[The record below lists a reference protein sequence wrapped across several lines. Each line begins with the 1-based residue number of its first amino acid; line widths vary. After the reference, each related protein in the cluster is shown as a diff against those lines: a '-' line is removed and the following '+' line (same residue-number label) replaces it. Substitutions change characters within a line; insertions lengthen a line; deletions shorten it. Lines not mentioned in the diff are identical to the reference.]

1 MRKTTINPVSENSS
15 PSNLDFLDLERLAQ
29 VEISSECPEHPVESA
44 LLLNEDSG
52 AGWRAANAGEQTIRV
67 VFDQPCA
74 IERIFLEFEERQQAR
89 TQEFVLLGLIDNES
103 AYREILRQQYHFS
116 PPNTTQEIEHYEVKL
131 NRLKALELRIIP
143 DISGGDACATLKKLR
158 LG

>member
-15 PSNLDFLDLERLAQ
+15 PSNLDFLDLEQLAQ

-52 AGWRAANAGEQTIRV
+52 AGWRAANPGEQTIRV

-89 TQEFVLLGLIDNES
+89 TQEFVLLVLIDNES

>member
-1 MRKTTINPVSENSS
+1 MRKTTINPVFENSPS
-15 PSNLDFLDLERLAQ
+15 SNLDFLDLERLAQ

-44 LLLNEDSG
+44 LLLNEDAG
-52 AGWRAANAGEQTIRV
+52 AGWRAANPGEQTIRV

>member
-1 MRKTTINPVSENSS
+1 MRKTTINPVSQNNSS
-15 PSNLDFLDLERLAQ
+15 SNLDFLDLEQLAQ
-29 VEISSECPEHPVESA
+29 VEISSECSEHPVESA

-52 AGWRAANAGEQTIRV
+52 AGWRAASPGEQTIRV

-74 IERIFLEFEERQQAR
+74 IERIFLEFDEQQQSR

-131 NRLKALELRIIP
+131 SRLKALELRIIP
-143 DISGGDACATLKKLR
+143 DIGGGDACATLKKLR

>member
-52 AGWRAANAGEQTIRV
+52 AGWRAANPGEQTIRV

-116 PPNTTQEIEHYEVKL
+116 PPNTTQEIEHYEFKL